1 MDYKERLE
9 EAKRLYETATPD
21 QKYVLESLSPELQES
36 EDEKI
41 REMLIRIYKKA
52 DMGGEIFGEGITY
65 KQVIAWLE
73 KQGEQKPVW
82 SEEDERNLKGIID
95 EIEANKN
102 NAPDYDL
109 ATYDR
114 FLSWLKSLKDRIK

>member
-1 MDYKERLE
+1 MNENELSILNNLVKTLREYEDKCYRQMAFMNEHNFEIER
-9 EAKRLYETATPD
+9 EA
-21 QKYVLESLSPELQES
+21 
-36 EDEKI
+36 I
-41 REMLIRIYKKA
+41 R
-52 DMGGEIFGEGITY
+52 Y
-65 KQVIAWLE
+65 KQQAFNCSWLE
-73 KQGEQKPVW
+73 VSSAIDKIMEIGRKRGEQKHSVW

-114 FLSWLKSLKDRIK
+114 FLSWLKSLKQRVEV